1 MVISFKEANKSWLVP
16 AYFLPP
22 TISFIF
28 FEEENKELILVGS
41 YLILVG
47 SYLILAGSYLYWLVP
62 TYILPQSILWLFYL
76 RKEISVGPGLFP
88 SSVNT
93 GHFLLR
99 RKYQMVPAYLILSL

>member
-1 MVISFKEANKSWLVP
+1 MVISFKEGNKSWLVP
-16 AYFLPP
+16 AYFLPQ

-28 FEEENKELILVGS
+28 FEEENKEFILV
-41 YLILVG
+41 
-47 SYLILAGSYLYWLVP
+47 GSYLYWLVP

-88 SSVNT
+88 SSVNI